1 MARDF
6 FIQRPVFIQRPE
18 DAQRHIDLLAKG
30 LKKVALAGWA
40 GGAGCAFLTLFVARL
55 LVATSGQPSNLPGV
69 HEISGITF
77 VAAFMATALLLFS
90 TLYFVSGWGLSHQAE
105 WARYTAAG
113 TFIAKILLC
122 LWLGRGS
129 IGAMILFLLVAG
141 WDFYGLWVLLSKATA
156 TLLTTSESNATS
168 SKPASANSK
177 PASAKPANLV
187 T

>member
-1 MARDF
+1 MATDF

-30 LKKVALAGWA
+30 LKKVALAGWV

-55 LVATSGQPSNLPGV
+55 LVATSGQPANVPGV

-77 VAAFMATALLLFS
+77 IAAFMAAALLVFS
-90 TLYFVSGWGLSHQAE
+90 TLYFVSGWGLSHQTV

-122 LWLGRGS
+122 VWLGRGS
-129 IGAMILFLLVAG
+129 VGGMIVFLLIAG
-141 WDFYGLWVLLSKATA
+141 WDFYGLWVLLSKGTA
-156 TLLTTSESNATS
+156 HLFNTSESNQTS
-168 SKPASANSK
+168 SEPASANSK
-177 PASAKPANLV
+177 PAAAKPANLV